1 GVLPLHGTEEKWDR
15 GRTRTA
21 STTRSCPG
29 AAPKASASVGRNRSR
44 PEVRSEAVTTR
55 RYRCGCGCAVVG
67 IGVPGDR
74 GVGVCAVGDDVAGV
88 CVAGVPT
95 GAIGCEGA
103 VVSSGSRYSKSAK
116 VPVLLGAQ
124 CDDSC
129 SSSHALRYLPRWIML

>member
-1 GVLPLHGTEEKWDR
+1 SVVAAARTVWPPRSRLGTAWKAPA
-15 GRTRTA
+15 TR
-21 STTRSCPG
+21 
-29 AAPKASASVGRNRSR
+29 GRNRGG

-67 IGVPGDR
+67 ICVPGDR

-103 VVSSGSRYSKSAK
+103 VVSSGSR
-116 VPVLLGAQ
+116 
-124 CDDSC
+124 
-129 SSSHALRYLPRWIML
+129 